1 MKRVLISVTGFPT
14 DIVEPGDEFD
24 IYTGD
29 GATLRWVDGPD
40 EVTLDWKL
48 EFNQW
53 VPDQGH
59 VDPLQAR
66 IVGYGDAGSQLA
78 RLYDD
83 IEAGLFG
90 DKPKEGKFYK
100 AIKSVKVECQEKYGD
115 IPIDS
120 DGKPYDPW
128 KPWDHDAQLP
138 AWLTREEAEKQFP
151 ELLND
156 PDYKMYIE
164 NMVEGDGAPFD
175 ANVDPVEPR
184 DNLPEYN

>member
-14 DIVEPGDEFD
+14 DIVEPDEEFD

-66 IVGYGDAGSQLA
+66 IVGYGDAG
-78 RLYDD
+78 
-83 IEAGLFG
+83 
-90 DKPKEGKFYK
+90 
-100 AIKSVKVECQEKYGD
+100 
-115 IPIDS
+115 
-120 DGKPYDPW
+120 
-128 KPWDHDAQLP
+128 
-138 AWLTREEAEKQFP
+138 
-151 ELLND
+151 
-156 PDYKMYIE
+156 
-164 NMVEGDGAPFD
+164 
-175 ANVDPVEPR
+175 
-184 DNLPEYN
+184 